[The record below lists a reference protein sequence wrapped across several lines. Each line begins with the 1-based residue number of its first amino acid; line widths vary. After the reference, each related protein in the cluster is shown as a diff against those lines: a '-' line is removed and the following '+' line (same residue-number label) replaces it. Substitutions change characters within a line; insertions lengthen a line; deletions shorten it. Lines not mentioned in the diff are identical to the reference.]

1 MERAGGAVAAAA
13 VSVGGGRGGEGPVW
27 VGGEDAHDEMRWAR
41 GSGLARFI
49 LLHMSPHRLAARGW
63 RSVGCT
69 GDGVAPSGL
78 TGVGLWCVSRTIGY
92 RLCVFGF
99 ADPPPTRVLSTR
111 FPDLAGLAWQ
121 VVAPFAAACRHFG
134 WELVSWSLVSV
145 YAHPSLAFVVPANVG
160 FVVLSLGG
168 GVGVLMMICWGSTPF
183 AFSDVASPPLPSR
196 R

>member
-1 MERAGGAVAAAA
+1 M
-13 VSVGGGRGGEGPVW
+13 
-27 VGGEDAHDEMRWAR
+27 
-41 GSGLARFI
+41 
-49 LLHMSPHRLAARGW
+49 
-63 RSVGCT
+63 
-69 GDGVAPSGL
+69 APSGL